1 MDTGAGGPDIQVHAS
16 RGEGLG
22 YRMRRLA
29 ALFVRARASVR
40 RRGLLPTLRA
50 AWRRLRLP
58 GAGAG
63 AARPLALYADLDLH
77 DDPGL
82 PAPVAA
88 PRASI
93 VVPVHGQLALT
104 RRCLQ
109 ALARSG
115 DAASFEVI
123 VVDDASPDDT
133 PRSLPTIP
141 HLEFLRLEPNQG
153 FIAACN
159 AGAAQARGEF
169 VVLLNND
176 TIPQPGWLDALLAT
190 FATHADTGLAG
201 SMLLAADGRL
211 QEAGGIV
218 HDDGGAANYG
228 RGEDAGDPR
237 FGYVREADYV
247 SGAALALPRALWRQ
261 LGGLDAHYAPAYYE
275 DTDLA
280 MRVRAVGLKVRYQ
293 PASRVVH
300 LEGASAGTDT
310 SRGMKAWQPVN
321 ERRFA
326 QRWAGELV
334 RQPSPRLP
342 PERAVNH
349 RAKARLLFVDEQAP
363 TPDRD
368 SGSVRI
374 VGVMRALLAEHAAV
388 DFAALAMRHEGA
400 RTEALQQAG
409 VCAWWRADGDFAAWL
424 GEHGRDYDAIVVSRH
439 HVLAPLLPLL
449 RRLAPQAELVFDSVD
464 LHFLREE
471 REAQGRQDG
480 AALRA
485 AARTREA
492 ELALAAAADRTWV
505 VSDRELALLAE
516 LAPDARVDL
525 VSNVFEVDEG
535 TPGIEGRADA
545 IFVGGFAH
553 APNVDAVRWLA
564 AEIWPHVRASLP
576 DSRLHLVGAEPPEAV
591 RALAAVPGIVVHGQV
606 ADLDALLD
614 RCRVSVAP
622 LRFGA
627 GVKGKVNQA
636 LARGLPVVVSECAAE
651 GMRLVDLEDAWIAE
665 SAIDFAEGILRLSR
679 DDALWQQLRG
689 NGFANARRHFSPEAL
704 RAALR
709 PWLQSLRA
717 R

>member
-1 MDTGAGGPDIQVHAS
+1 MGAGAGGPDIQVHAG
-16 RGEGLG
+16 RGEGLR
-22 YRMRRLA
+22 YRLRRLA
-29 ALFVRARASVR
+29 ALLARARASLR
-40 RRGLLPTLRA
+40 RRGLLTTLRA
-50 AWRRLRLP
+50 AWRRLQP
-58 GAGAG
+58 PSAGAPR
-63 AARPLALYADLDLH
+63 ALALYADLDLH
-77 DDPGL
+77 ADPGL
-82 PAPVAA
+82 PAGSDA

-109 ALARSG
+109 ALARSA
-115 DAASFEVI
+115 DQASFEVI

-133 PRSLPTIP
+133 ARVLPTIANL
-141 HLEFLRLEPNQG
+141 HFLRLEPNQG

-176 TIPQPGWLDALLAT
+176 TLPQPGWLDALLST
-190 FATHADTGLAG
+190 FEAHPDTGLAG
-201 SMLLAADGRL
+201 SMLLYPDGRL

-218 HDDGGAANYG
+218 HDDGGAGNYG
-228 RGEDAGDPR
+228 RGEDADDPR
-237 FGYVREADYV
+237 FGFVREADYV
-247 SGAALALPRALWRQ
+247 SGAALALPRALWRE
-261 LGGLDAHYAPAYYE
+261 LGGLDTHYAPAYYE

-280 MRVRAVGLKVRYQ
+280 MRVRAAGRKVRYQ

-310 SRGMKAWQPVN
+310 TRGMKAWQPVN
-321 ERRFA
+321 EGRFA
-326 QRWAGELV
+326 QRWATELTH
-334 RQPSPRLP
+334 QPSPRLP
-342 PERAVNH
+342 PERAANH
-349 RAKARLLFVDEQAP
+349 RAAPRLLFVDERAP

-374 VGVMRALLAEHAAV
+374 VGVMRALLAEGAAV
-388 DFAALAMRHEGA
+388 DFAATAMRHEGA
-400 RTEALQQAG
+400 RTQALQQLG
-409 VCAWWRADGDFAAWL
+409 VCAWWREDGDFARWL
-424 GEHGRDYDAIVVSRH
+424 RTHGRDYDAIVVSRH
-439 HVLAPLLPLL
+439 YVLAPLLPLL

-471 REAQGRQDG
+471 REAQARYDG
-480 AALRA
+480 AALRE

-492 ELALAAAADRTWV
+492 ELALVAAAGRTWV
-505 VSDRELALLAE
+505 VSERERGLLAE
-516 LAPDARVDL
+516 LAPGARVEL
-525 VSNVFEVDEG
+525 VSNVHELDEA

-545 IFVGGFAH
+545 VFVGSFAH
-553 APNVDAVRWLA
+553 APNVDAVQWLV

-576 DSRLHLVGAEPPEAV
+576 ELRLHLVGADPPGAV
-591 RALAAVPGIVVHGQV
+591 RALAMTPGVVVHGHV
-606 ADLDALLD
+606 PDLDALLD
-614 RCRVSVAP
+614 RSRVSVAP

-651 GMRLVDLEDAWIAE
+651 GMRLVDLDDAWIAE
-665 SAIDFAEGILRLSR
+665 SAIDFGEGILRLCR
-679 DDALWQQLRG
+679 DDALWQKLRR
-689 NGFANARRHFSPEAL
+689 NGYANTRAHFSPEAL
-704 RAALR
+704 RASLR